1 MGDDS
6 VTTSQTQTY
15 SNPLY
20 AWFVVLVLALAN
32 CVSFIDRLIL
42 SLLVQPIKADLQ
54 ISDTAFSLLAG
65 AAFAI
70 FYCGMGL
77 LIARWADRYSRKWI
91 ITSGIVLWCSM
102 TTLAGTARSYAQL
115 FLYRIGVGVGEATL
129 SPSAYSMLAGY
140 FPPQR
145 LSLAIGVFSAGVTAG
160 TGLAYLLGGA
170 TIAWVMSQGTVT
182 WPMVG
187 DISGWRL
194 VMVVIGLL
202 GLPVALLMLFVKEPP
217 RAQQGPP
224 ATLQETRAHF
234 KANLARY
241 GYVFAGYGSTAV
253 TAFAVMTW
261 TPALYQRQYGAT
273 PAESALT
280 IGTVALVGGLL
291 GAFAGG
297 WWSDH
302 LESKG
307 DHRAKLRVLFYC
319 GLGLVL
325 PSILAPFMSTMQ
337 AHAALIFFTF
347 FFGSAAT
354 GPAGAYVQA
363 ITPDRMRAQFGA
375 AYQLS
380 LVLVGATLGPF
391 AVGFSTDF
399 IFGDESKVGYSMALV
414 STIANPIAAYLL
426 WQAFKRARERL

>member
-1 MGDDS
+1 M
-6 VTTSQTQTY
+6 TTIAERKHMSR
-15 SNPLY
+15 
-20 AWFVVLVLALAN
+20 V
-32 CVSFIDRLIL
+32 
-42 SLLVQPIKADLQ
+42 ADLGC
-54 ISDTAFSLLAG
+54 AV
-65 AAFAI
+65 
-70 FYCGMGL
+70 CH
-77 LIARWADRYSRKWI
+77 
-91 ITSGIVLWCSM
+91 
-102 TTLAGTARSYAQL
+102 
-115 FLYRIGVGVGEATL
+115 
-129 SPSAYSMLAGY
+129 
-140 FPPQR
+140 R
-145 LSLAIGVFSAGVTAG
+145 LG
-160 TGLAYLLGGA
+160 
-170 TIAWVMSQGTVT
+170 
-182 WPMVG
+182 
-187 DISGWRL
+187 
-194 VMVVIGLL
+194 
-202 GLPVALLMLFVKEPP
+202 
-217 RAQQGPP
+217 
-224 ATLQETRAHF
+224 
-234 KANLARY
+234 
-241 GYVFAGYGSTAV
+241 
-253 TAFAVMTW
+253 
-261 TPALYQRQYGAT
+261 YGAT

-325 PSILAPFMSTMQ
+325 PSILAPFMPTMQ

-414 STIANPIAAYLL
+414 SAIANPIAAYLL
-426 WQAFKRARERL
+426 WQAFKRARAPL